1 MEPGERAPG
10 DVVETESL
18 VAKMAGG
25 KKGWIRWGILAA
37 LTIFVFVLL
46 STRLD
51 YGRVRQVLV
60 TANRPLI
67 ALAFAVTIL
76 FPTFSALRWKRM
88 LRALGYHISF
98 REGCDM
104 IMAAWPMGTI
114 TPSKTGDFV
123 KAYYLKGRVPVRL
136 VLGSVLAERTVD
148 ILVLLALALVGC
160 LAFHRPRLAL
170 LAGGGLVAGLV
181 AIAVLLKARL
191 PIPAKFADKAEGVL
205 RSLRLLAESPSLLAE
220 VVLYTVLNWMASV
233 TQLYLCY
240 VALGQPVP
248 FGLAIGALPLAIF
261 VGLLP
266 LTLSGMGTRDSA
278 IIVLFQGFAS
288 PEVSLGVGLLY
299 TLFGYWIPS
308 VLGLPFLKRVL
319 PR

>member
-1 MEPGERAPG
+1 
-10 DVVETESL
+10 VSL
-18 VAKMAGG
+18 ATKMAGG
-25 KKGWIRWGILAA
+25 KRGWIRWGILAA
-37 LTIFVFVLL
+37 FTIVVFALL

-51 YGRVRQVLV
+51 YSHVREVLF
-60 TANRPLI
+60 TANLPLLV
-67 ALAFAVTIL
+67 LAFAVTIL

-88 LRALGYHISF
+88 LRALGYKITF
-98 REGCDM
+98 REGFDM

-148 ILVLLALALVGC
+148 ILVLLTLAFAGC
-160 LAFHRPRLAL
+160 LAFGRWELAL
-170 LAGGGLVAGLV
+170 VAGGGLLVALT
-181 AIAVLLKARL
+181 AIAVLLRARL
-191 PIPAKFADKAEGVL
+191 PIPEKFAEKAEGVL
-205 RSLRLLAESPSLLAE
+205 RSLRLLAGSPSLLAE

-233 TQLYLCY
+233 AQLSLCY
-240 VALGQPVP
+240 IALGHPVP
-248 FGLAIGALPLAIF
+248 FLLAVGALPLAIF

-278 IIVLFQGFAS
+278 IIVLFQGHAS

-308 VLGLPFLKRVL
+308 LIGLPFLKRVL